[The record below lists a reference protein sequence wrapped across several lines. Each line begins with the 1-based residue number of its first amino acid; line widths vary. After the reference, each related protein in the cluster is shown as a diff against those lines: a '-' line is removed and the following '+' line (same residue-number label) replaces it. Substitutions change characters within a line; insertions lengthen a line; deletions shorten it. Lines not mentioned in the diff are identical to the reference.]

1 MLLTSVWECNFL
13 GKWCPQYPKTL
24 SPAISDDFTKTI
36 HVHVILFCNIFI
48 HEGVQRL
55 VYSVFKPIRRVELYL
70 YQSTFPY
77 YLIFQACLLYNM
89 RCVVPLLSPLTLVSH
104 CQISRDQS
112 NPLLET
118 QYCHRLLSSQKLYE
132 ISPQRL

>member
-1 MLLTSVWECNFL
+1 MYGNVISWVNGVHNIQKHWVLLSLMTIPKSYMYMWHCSVTYSFM
-13 GKWCPQYPKTL
+13 K
-24 SPAISDDFTKTI
+24 
-36 HVHVILFCNIFI
+36 
-48 HEGVQRL
+48 